1 MTDQTLPDLDPE
13 TDAAEAFE
21 EVRREL
27 SMLENAIKGLTAERE
42 KTPDYT
48 ATLGGISEWLK
59 AINQRLYNM
68 EHSRA
73 LSLSPVELV
82 KEINT
87 AADAV
92 RSEDRHILADAH
104 KALSRSLGE
113 VDLMIARGRSVA
125 GRACRERWIA
135 VGGMLTGILLWSVL
149 PGAVVRSL
157 PESWHAPEWMAARM
171 MGVDQAEAGT
181 RMFGAAENADGQ

>member
-1 MTDQTLPDLDPE
+1 
-13 TDAAEAFE
+13 
-21 EVRREL
+21 
-27 SMLENAIKGLTAERE
+27 
-42 KTPDYT
+42 
-48 ATLGGISEWLK
+48 
-59 AINQRLYNM
+59 M

-92 RSEDRHILADAH
+92 RSEDRHILAEAH
-104 KALSRSLGE
+104 NALARSLGE

-125 GRACRERWIA
+125 GRARRERWIA
-135 VGGMLTGILLWSVL
+135 AGGMLAGILLWSTL

-157 PESWHAPEWMAARM
+157 PASWHAPEWMAARM
-171 MGVDQAEAGT
+171 MGME
-181 RMFGAAENADGQ
+181 MSSAALQLQETASKESSTSVR

>member
-1 MTDQTLPDLDPE
+1 MAEDTLPNFTPE
-13 TDAAEAFE
+13 TDPAEAFE

-42 KTPDYT
+42 KAPDYT
-48 ATLGGISEWLK
+48 ATLGDISEWLK
-59 AINQRLYNM
+59 AINQRLYNV
-68 EHSRA
+68 EHSRV

-87 AADAV
+87 AAHAA
-92 RSEDRHILADAH
+92 RSEDRQILAEAH

-125 GRACRERWIA
+125 GRARRERWIA
-135 VGGMLTGILLWSVL
+135 AGGMLAGILLWSIL
-149 PGAVVRSL
+149 PGAAMRSL
-157 PESWHAPEWMAARM
+157 PASWHAPEWMAARM
-171 MGVDQAEAGT
+171 MGVEAEVAGGRLIET
-181 RMFGAAENADGQ
+181 ANRADGQ